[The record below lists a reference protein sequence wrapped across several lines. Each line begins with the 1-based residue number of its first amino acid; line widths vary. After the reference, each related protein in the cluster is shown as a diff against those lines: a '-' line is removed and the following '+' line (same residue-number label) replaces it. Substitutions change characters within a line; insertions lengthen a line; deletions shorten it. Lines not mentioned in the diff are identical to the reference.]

1 MKMNRKGSI
10 TVLAC
15 LFFVTLVTLIS
26 VYIQAAKA
34 TALSSAVKSLGNLWG
49 ESILAEYDLNLY
61 NRYGIFGFYGQTAD
75 VTEKL
80 DFYAI
85 ESFDQ
90 KSYVNYEGSKARLYD
105 YSLVNVDVFRAQ
117 VIKAGK
123 YVISDFCQSP
133 EPIKR
138 IDMDSGFSSQA
149 DLFQCLPSGGQKNST
164 DISDIVTKLKSA
176 TSIGEI
182 LQNTSASYF
191 ENCYIEHYFKCKT
204 NSEELGET
212 FFNNER
218 EYIICGKLN
227 DEDNSQ
233 GVKMRIIGV
242 REGLNLACIMKNPSM
257 SAEAMTV
264 AEAITPG
271 PSAAATQKVLI
282 AAWAF
287 AESVNDYKLLLKGH
301 KIPIMKNE
309 ATWATDL
316 ESILNN
322 TEDDVIFTGV
332 DEGESYEDYL
342 NFFLYF
348 MDERLKLMRVMDLI
362 QINNRYLYYSDF
374 LLRNYNA
381 GVFFQMK
388 VNGKNYEFNKNY

>member
-1 MKMNRKGSI
+1 
-10 TVLAC
+10 
-15 LFFVTLVTLIS
+15 
-26 VYIQAAKA
+26 
-34 TALSSAVKSLGNLWG
+34 
-49 ESILAEYDLNLY
+49 
-61 NRYGIFGFYGQTAD
+61 
-75 VTEKL
+75 
-80 DFYAI
+80 
-85 ESFDQ
+85 
-90 KSYVNYEGSKARLYD
+90 
-105 YSLVNVDVFRAQ
+105 
-117 VIKAGK
+117 
-123 YVISDFCQSP
+123 
-133 EPIKR
+133 
-138 IDMDSGFSSQA
+138 
-149 DLFQCLPSGGQKNST
+149 
-164 DISDIVTKLKSA
+164 
-176 TSIGEI
+176 
-182 LQNTSASYF
+182 
-191 ENCYIEHYFKCKT
+191 
-204 NSEELGET
+204 
-212 FFNNER
+212 
-218 EYIICGKLN
+218 
-227 DEDNSQ
+227 
-233 GVKMRIIGV
+233 MRIIGV

-388 VNGKNYEFNKNY
+388 VNGRNYEFNKNY